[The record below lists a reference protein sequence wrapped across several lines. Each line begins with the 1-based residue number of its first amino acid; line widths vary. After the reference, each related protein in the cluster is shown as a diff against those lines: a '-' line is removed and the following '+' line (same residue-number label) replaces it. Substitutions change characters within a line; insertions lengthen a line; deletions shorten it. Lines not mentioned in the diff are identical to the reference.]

1 MDEVLTAIEGL
12 FDLLAEFILDK
23 AFNKNKTLK
32 ERLLYIILYILVL
45 VLIITSLIIGGVSLI
60 KDNNLIGIAL
70 LIFAVLFIVILIY
83 PFIKKNY

>member
-32 ERLLYIILYILVL
+32 ERLPYIILYILVL
-45 VLIITSLIIGGVSLI
+45 VLIITSLIIGGVFLI

-70 LIFAVLFIVILIY
+70 LIFAVLFIIILIY
-83 PFIKKNY
+83 PFIKKTH

>member
-1 MDEVLTAIEGL
+1 MDEIFTALEGL
-12 FDLLAEFILDK
+12 FDLIGKFILDK

-32 ERLLYIILYILVL
+32 ERLLYIILYILIL
-45 VLIITSLIIGGVSLI
+45 SLIIASLIIGGVFLI